1 MRKVLYGFGAAIL
14 LIVVTF
20 GGVIGF
26 ALSMSS
32 GLDEESKAYV
42 EEALSAIAANWDG
55 QKLLERSSAELRDL
69 AKPDEVRTFFIS
81 LSRLGTMVEYQGA
94 TGQASMGYFT
104 GTGMAITAA
113 YVASAK
119 FQNGAATFRIGLVK
133 REGRWFLHSF
143 HADPVFGPRTGSG
156 A

>member
-81 LSRLGTMVEYQGA
+81 LSRLGTMVEYQG
-94 TGQASMGYFT
+94 GD
-104 GTGMAITAA
+104 GTGEHGLFHRHRDEHHRGLCRDGQVPEWRGDIPHRPGEAR
-113 YVASAK
+113 
-119 FQNGAATFRIGLVK
+119 GALVP
-133 REGRWFLHSF
+133 
-143 HADPVFGPRTGSG
+143 A
-156 A
+156 